1 MLHSINQIYRVK
13 GPRKE
18 RKLHNEKISSPFAPL
33 FTVLALTILP
43 GLADTEQTVNDQYPA
58 TRELTAAID
67 DYFHYRELS
76 FVDRQLYN
84 TEDIRVSQIRL
95 QHEVKTDEETR
106 TRHIRD
112 TFSQTDIQVL
122 DADVS
127 ATVKSVSEKDT
138 STLTAEVYEWT
149 WVYYLMEEST
159 EIEEMG
165 FGTNHTLLIDKAQ
178 NTVIKDYYDEE
189 LLFGAYTVPED
200 QLTRTRQQA
209 IEQSAAAYLPDNAA
223 SPSPGTSVVP
233 MAASVSNAGYFP
245 ARGVEYADTYVIK
258 KKTDGQYEEYY
269 NDFFCYFGND
279 CVNYVSQCLKMG
291 GLAEDYDTGKSNTS
305 GSQWWIDMG
314 LGLSP
319 RYNNY
324 TVSPLPARSI
334 TYFRSY
340 FKSSRRGCTEK
351 TVPSS
356 NPASVVFPGNPVY
369 TTAHMTICTGY
380 NSAGMPILNGHT
392 YDWYHVP
399 LSFFSGTKYTMQIAT
414 RDTFNHGANDNYCY
428 SIQNVNNYPTAIT
441 TPVFTLGQKDV
452 KFIWFSLS
460 TAKSLNIQ
468 INTSLDVTAKLY
480 LNEKV
485 VDGDTL
491 YLYLLKNL
499 NGRGASNVQSL
510 SAGKYYISVRPYQ
523 ASTSGSFSITFTP
536 S

>member
-1 MLHSINQIYRVK
+1 MKKFPHRL
-13 GPRKE
+13 
-18 RKLHNEKISSPFAPL
+18 LPL

-314 LGLSP
+314 L
-319 RYNNY
+319 
-324 TVSPLPARSI
+324 
-334 TYFRSY
+334 
-340 FKSSRRGCTEK
+340 
-351 TVPSS
+351 
-356 NPASVVFPGNPVY
+356 
-369 TTAHMTICTGY
+369 
-380 NSAGMPILNGHT
+380 
-392 YDWYHVP
+392 
-399 LSFFSGTKYTMQIAT
+399 
-414 RDTFNHGANDNYCY
+414 
-428 SIQNVNNYPTAIT
+428 
-441 TPVFTLGQKDV
+441 
-452 KFIWFSLS
+452 
-460 TAKSLNIQ
+460 
-468 INTSLDVTAKLY
+468 
-480 LNEKV
+480 
-485 VDGDTL
+485 
-491 YLYLLKNL
+491 
-499 NGRGASNVQSL
+499 
-510 SAGKYYISVRPYQ
+510 
-523 ASTSGSFSITFTP
+523 
-536 S
+536 